1 MRVSTKIL
9 VSVVAGAFLLTA
21 GPVLASGGHKTP
33 DAPAEYQKKK
43 APKASKK
50 DIKKGKKTYEKKCKK
65 CHGSKGDGKGSSADG
80 LKVAPTA
87 FNAPGYMKGRSD
99 GQLFWITEKGS
110 KGTDMEAFG
119 PGTDKNLSEKKIW
132 QVINYMRDEFTK

>member
-1 MRVSTKIL
+1 MRMSKKVL
-9 VSVVAGAFLLTA
+9 VAVVAGAFLLTA
-21 GPVLASGGHKTP
+21 GPVFAGEHKTP
-33 DAPAEYQKKK
+33 EAPADYQSKK

-50 DIKKGKKTYEKKCKK
+50 DLKSGEKTYDGKCKK
-65 CHGSKGDGKGSSADG
+65 CHGSTGDGKGSSADG

-87 FNAPGYMKGRSD
+87 FNAPGYMKSKSD
-99 GQLFWITEKGS
+99 GQLYWITEKGS

-132 QVINYMRDEFTK
+132 QVISYMREEFTK